1 MKISKYTFIERK
13 EDCSVLYNCSNEK
26 LTLIENKLADLLS
39 DHDTDKLKRLHPSFY
54 QYLVENRYL
63 IPSNE
68 KEEDRI
74 IEAWKKEDNDYS
86 QLTISINPTM
96 DCNLRCW
103 YCYEKHEQG
112 STMPKNVMESVLKL
126 IREKVITPE
135 FRHLHLSFFG
145 GEPLLKM
152 EEIMYPLLIKAS
164 ELCAIHQK
172 SFSFSM
178 VTNGT
183 LLSPE
188 NIERLKEIKTNVDTW
203 LQITL
208 DGNQNSHDLVRRSP
222 EMPQSYQVIIQNIRT
237 AISNGF
243 RITLRLNTTHENI
256 ETFID
261 LLDDFNNLD
270 EKLKELLTI
279 DIQHVWQDRN
289 QAYADFDKKQEALR
303 TMFRQNG
310 FRVTEMKHIDRSRC
324 YADKNNHISVNYNG
338 DLFKC
343 TARRFSKENREGVLL
358 PSGKLAWNHKREL
371 REELKYGNAICKECL
386 IFPLCHGGCSQFK
399 MDSVGHTGC
408 IRGYTEEY
416 KKKII
421 RDRIEFLLEQ
431 FV

>member
-26 LTLIENKLADLLS
+26 LTLIENKLADLLR
-39 DHDTDKLKRLHPSFY
+39 DRNTDELKRLHPSFY

-63 IPSNE
+63 IPSDEN
-68 KEEDRI
+68 EEDQV
-74 IEAWKKEDNDYS
+74 IEEWKNEDHDS
-86 QLTISINPTM
+86 SHLTISINPTM

-126 IREKVITPE
+126 IRKKVMTPE

-145 GEPLLKM
+145 GEPLLKID
-152 EEIMYPLLIKAS
+152 EIMYPLLIETS
-164 ELCAIHQK
+164 ELCAAHQK
-172 SFSFSM
+172 TFSFSM

-183 LLSPE
+183 LLSSE
-188 NIERLKEIKTNVDTW
+188 NIKKLKGIRTDADTYM
-203 LQITL
+203 QITL
-208 DGNQNSHDLVRRSP
+208 DGNQSSHDLVRRSP
-222 EMPQSYQVIIQNIRT
+222 EMPQSYRVIIQNIRT

-431 FV
+431 IV